1 MSFEFARAI
10 QVLEDKQAF
19 SSPGM
24 SEEHA
29 SIIAADLAR
38 VATANTIQV
47 MSSLAETSVFCYVG
61 LAAFHYSMTGAQSY
75 IQVLS
80 QLLNFFG

>member
-1 MSFEFARAI
+1 MIQLMLEFMHTIRI
-10 QVLEDKQAF
+10 LENKQAF
-19 SSPGM
+19 SSPSM

-61 LAAFHYSMTGAQSY
+61 LAAFHYSMTGA
-75 IQVLS
+75 
-80 QLLNFFG
+80 